1 MPKLTLTDLT
11 SLTNQTSAIST
22 INANNALIEALAELL
37 VSRDG
42 TAPNTMT
49 ADLDI
54 NSKKLLNVA
63 SGTAAADGVNYAQLT
78 AATGQV
84 PGNSMLWETATA
96 DSDQGAGKVWGN
108 AATASITILYV
119 DDADVPGADISTW
132 VQTWD
137 NSTNSSS
144 RGYITVVQ
152 KADGDNYAIFEV
164 DGAVTDASGYTKI
177 PVNYIVGD
185 GTLADADAISVH
197 FTRTGDVGTDGKDP
211 FPTFTFDSSTT
222 MGDPGAGDFRLNN
235 ATLASVTS
243 MAIDATTSQTGN
255 PDLSDYIATWDDS
268 TSTIK
273 GHLLIAKEAESAN
286 FAWYTI
292 SAVTD
297 NTGWLQVTLTHVDS
311 AGSFSNTDSC
321 NVGFIRTGDKGDTGS
336 TGSTGA
342 TGATGSVGG
351 GIPMAWESTTT
362 DTDQGAAKVWLNHG
376 TASSA
381 TVFYIDDVE
390 DGGANINTLVDS
402 WDDSTHSAIK
412 GTLKISKNSDVSNF
426 HIYNISGTVVSAS
439 TYSKIGVTHVVSNGT
454 ISDADEVSVF
464 FTRSGDDGSGA
475 LDNIVEDTT
484 PQLGGD
490 LDCNSSQ
497 IQWSKGADVASA
509 TALAVL
515 TDGNYFDVTGT
526 TTVTSINTTGGAGT
540 LIKLH
545 FDGAVTLT
553 HHSSNLILAGATNFT
568 TEAGDEVEFV
578 EYDTGKYRMTGWSLA
593 GTAPGGGGGGAFLG
607 EGASGASVGDSGDI
621 IRVNQ
626 QTLDTSQTMVA
637 TDNGS
642 AAGPVAIASGVTLTI
657 SSGATF
663 TVI

>member
-490 LDCNSSQ
+490 LDCNGAQ
-497 IQWSKGADVASA
+497 IQWSKGADVASNS
-509 TALAVL
+509 ALPVL